1 MVGRPNFGLTK
12 TIRRRMIVVY
22 LPTERMT
29 AEWKAEAK
37 KRGMSAS
44 RLIFELVDNE
54 LKESSLGVTPRKQLG
69 LELDEAWCRIAT
81 LSNELDRLR
90 EENKRCQETIAEYR
104 ERLSMP
110 LIVGESAEYVPMLAK
125 FLQQEKV
132 VDIQDALSRLGVGRR
147 DTASRQ
153 AVGAAADALESMGL
167 IERGMSDWRWKGG
180 THSQQ

>member
-125 FLQQEKV
+125 TIQEKKIL
-132 VDIQDALSRLGVGRR
+132 DIQNALEILGISRR
-147 DTASRQ
+147 DTAARQ
-153 AVGAAADALESMGL
+153 AVGAAADALAKMGL
-167 IERGMSDWRWKGG
+167 IEKGMSDWRWKGG
-180 THSQQ
+180 THSE